1 MKKNSYSDLKNKT
14 IFDFCDNQEII
25 DEIVVIGKDAYLAY
39 VKLDPSLNALHLME
53 YAQRINDRALEIQV
67 KTQFKKEL
75 AEMFDE

>member
-25 DEIVVIGKDAYLAY
+25 DEIVVIDKGAYLAN